1 VTKPADALIPAEPEP
16 IEPAGAPAPLE
27 DPDDDEDWNL
37 L

>member
-1 VTKPADALIPAEPEP
+1 VTKPADALIPAEPAS
-16 IEPAGAPAPLE
+16 IEPAGHPAPLG